1 MRRPGPV
8 LRNYHSICLEG
19 LKKRRVQ
26 RVIVAYF
33 EVTVSVLVYRNL
45 GEYGAIVIG
54 TWQQFRALSAV

>member
-8 LRNYHSICLEG
+8 LRNYHSIRLEG
-19 LKKRRVQ
+19 LKKSRVQ

-45 GEYGAIVIG
+45 GEYGAIV
-54 TWQQFRALSAV
+54 T